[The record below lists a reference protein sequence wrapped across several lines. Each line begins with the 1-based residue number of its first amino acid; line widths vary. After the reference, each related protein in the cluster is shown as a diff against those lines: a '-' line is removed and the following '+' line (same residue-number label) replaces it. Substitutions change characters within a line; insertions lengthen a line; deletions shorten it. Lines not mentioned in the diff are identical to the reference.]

1 MMLATSANVSSG
13 IINERNSNRGGKKSM
28 TGMSKMGISGRKKNA
43 DPNQKHNIDKIRDQ
57 SSRSLPEEFHYKPK
71 VSESFLEEWL
81 DFPVDRKVSV
91 AFNSIK
97 MWMVWLIWTSKG
109 MAGLDPGDTSIRARV
124 CSQLSVLG
132 TAAGLFLV
140 IAIAGF
146 LVPPGTT
153 SHRCRLHIL
162 FLFCMNSPYT

>member
-1 MMLATSANVSSG
+1 MMIGGGGTAATGMANVSNSK
-13 IINERNSNRGGKKSM
+13 RNAKSAN
-28 TGMSKMGISGRKKNA
+28 GMSKMGISGRKKNA
-43 DPNQKHNIDKIRDQ
+43 DPNQRHNIDKIRDQ
-57 SSRSLPEEFHYKPK
+57 SSRTLPEEFHYKPK

-81 DFPVDRKVSV
+81 DFPVDRKVPV
-91 AFNSIK
+91 LFNTWK

-146 LVPPGTT
+146 LVPPG
-153 SHRCRLHIL
+153 
-162 FLFCMNSPYT
+162 

>member
-1 MMLATSANVSSG
+1 MT
-13 IINERNSNRGGKKSM
+13 NERNSKRGGKSM
-28 TGMSKMGISGRKKNA
+28 AGMSKMGISGRKKNS
-43 DPNQKHNIDKIRDQ
+43 DPSKKHNIDKIRGQ

-71 VSESFLEEWL
+71 VSESFLEDWL
-81 DFPVDRKVSV
+81 DFPVDRKVFV
-91 AFNSIK
+91 LFNTFK
-97 MWMVWLIWTSKG
+97 MWMVWLVWTSKG

-146 LVPPGTT
+146 LVPPGMTQPNT
-153 SHRCRLHIL
+153 L
-162 FLFCMNSPYT
+162 